1 VVIFPE
7 GERTLDG
14 KMKTEGEPGVG
25 MIVAKAN
32 VPVLPVRLFGP
43 EKALPRGS
51 KKITPHPV
59 TLVVGK
65 PIEFSDLLNNEEMST
80 KERYQAISARIM
92 SAIAALELTD
102 NRGE

>member
-1 VVIFPE
+1 MIFPE

-14 KMKTEGEPGVG
+14 RLKEEGEPGVG
-25 MIVAKAN
+25 MIVCKAM
-32 VPVLPVRLFGP
+32 VPVLPVRLFGA

-51 KKITPHPV
+51 RKVRRHPV

-65 PIEFSDLLNNEEMST
+65 PIDLGDLLENASLPP
-80 KERYQAISARIM
+80 KEKYQAIVSRIM

-102 NRGE
+102 SRGE